1 MSNLQAQL
9 ENEFKWFHAHP
20 ELSYEEFNTTKK
32 IKELLAQKH
41 IETIDIPLETGVVA
55 VIRGG
60 HPGPVIALRSDI
72 DALPIQE
79 QTDLPWKSQTDG
91 KMHACGHDFH
101 ITALFGTAV
110 LLQERAKDLH
120 GTIKVLFQPA
130 EESSLGA
137 TTVIKTGVLNDVEA
151 IFGIHA
157 SPRYPVGA
165 IGINDTSL
173 TYSVDRFEIK
183 LKGVGTHGAKPNEG
197 KDPIVATGALIMALQ
212 TIVSRNLAPLN
223 PGLLSITHVSAGK
236 TWNVIPETSYLEGTV
251 RTLEREDRELF
262 ANRVKEIADY
272 TAKAY
277 GVEAETI
284 WHAGPPATHN
294 DTNWAEFA
302 KKIARQHNIT
312 VDDCP
317 PSMLG
322 EDFAF
327 YQETIKGAF
336 MWVGTGLSYPNHHPK
351 FEVDPAALLP
361 TAEYL
366 SDLGQQALLE
376 VAKK

>member
-1 MSNLQAQL
+1 MENLQNEL
-9 ENEFKWFHAHP
+9 ETQFKWFHAHP
-20 ELSYEEFNTTKK
+20 ELSYEEFNTTSK
-32 IKELLAQKH
+32 IKELLAQNH
-41 IETIDIPLETGVVA
+41 IETIDIPLDTGVVA
-55 VIRGG
+55 IIRGA
-60 HPGPVIALRSDI
+60 HEGPVIALRSDI

-101 ITALFGTAV
+101 ITALLGTAI
-110 LLQERAKDLH
+110 LLQQKAKDLH

-137 TTVIKTGVLNDVEA
+137 TTVIKTGVLNDVAA

-157 SPRYPVGA
+157 SPRYPVGT

-173 TYSVDRFEIK
+173 TSSVDRFEIT

-236 TWNVIPETSYLEGTV
+236 TWNVIPEESYLEGTV
-251 RTLEREDRELF
+251 RTLDKNDRELF
-262 ANRVKEIADY
+262 ASRLKEIADY

-277 GVEAETI
+277 DVKANVI

-302 KKIARQHNIT
+302 KKVARKHNII
-312 VDDCP
+312 VDECP

-351 FEVDPAALLP
+351 FEVDPKALLP
-361 TAEYL
+361 TAQYL
-366 SDLGQQALLE
+366 SDLGEQALLA
-376 VAKK
+376 VNKQ